1 MNDNII
7 IGYILEFVKDNKIW
21 LIVTILVTLICN
33 PIEMI
38 VLSDLFTNFTTA
50 INNLAYKESISILWK
65 MTAVYIFIDVA
76 YMLGNYFDKIYYPKL
91 ERFIRFKLIDVIFK
105 HNEENY
111 DKEDISNHIIKALK
125 IPNTATSFTSIFV
138 YWILTFI
145 LTTILII
152 GYICYVNLGIGML
165 TLAIFTVFFIFYYFM
180 LIKTKATSSEREH
193 EENEL
198 LLYIDDVLSNSLS
211 IITTK
216 KIDDEKEYLNTK
228 HNVYDVSHEEH
239 LWHNSKGGF
248 LLSVIG
254 SALLV
259 VFVYILLTLYRKKQI
274 SSSDT
279 IKLII
284 IILFFVKYVKT
295 TSQQSMLVI
304 TEYGKLCEN
313 EANIQKLVVKNAGG
327 SEIKDKSIDNK
338 TDTTSITGN
347 IEFRN
352 VSFEYPKIMDEIKAD
367 AGVSAGAG
375 ARPSSSSKILDN
387 VSFKI
392 KSRDRV
398 AIIGTNGSGKSTI
411 IKLMCGFFKPTEGQI
426 LFDGV
431 DIQNIGRAHLRSKIS
446 VVSQKVVLFNR
457 SILDNICYGTNVPK
471 EEAIK
476 TLDRLKIMEVF
487 KKLPQGL
494 DTMAGSRGE
503 KLSGGQRQIVYLLR
517 SYLSN
522 KPITI
527 MDEPTAAVDAFHKN
541 YVLQMI
547 NEMSKKTTLIIVT
560 HDSEIASTFPM
571 KIYLES
577 GRIVKVN
584 RTDPEGIRQ
593 NRTTE
598 TERTSRN
605 FVFTYNN
612 DDPDY
617 YVR

>member
-1 MNDNII
+1 MENNII
-7 IGYILEFVKDNKIW
+7 IGYILEFIKDNKLW
-21 LIVTILVTLICN
+21 LIITILVTLICN

-38 VLSDLFTNFTTA
+38 VLSDLFTKFTTA
-50 INNLAYKESISILWK
+50 INDLAYNESITTLWK

-91 ERFIRFKLIDVIFK
+91 EKFIRFKLIDVIFK

-111 DKEDISNHIIKALK
+111 DKEDISNHIIKTFK

-145 LTTILII
+145 LTTIMII
-152 GYICYVNLGIGML
+152 GYICYVNLGIGLL
-165 TLAIFTVFFIFYYFM
+165 TLSIFTVFFVFYYFM

-193 EENEL
+193 EENAL
-198 LLYIDDVLSNSLS
+198 FLYIDDVLSNSLS
-211 IITTK
+211 VITSK
-216 KIDDEKEYLNTK
+216 KIDDEKVYLNSK
-228 HNVYDVSHEEH
+228 HNVYDDTHGRH
-239 LWHNSKGGF
+239 LWRNSKGSF
-248 LLSVIG
+248 LLSMFG

-259 VFVYILLTLYRKKQI
+259 IFVYVLLMLYKKKKI
-274 SSSDT
+274 NSSDT

-295 TSQQSMLVI
+295 TSQQSMMVI

-313 EANIQKLVVKNAGG
+313 EANLRKLIVKKGDHEPAH
-327 SEIKDKSIDNK
+327 SMEEDI
-338 TDTTSITGN
+338 SITGN

-352 VSFEYPKIMDEIKAD
+352 VSFQYPVHTD
-367 AGVSAGAG
+367 VT
-375 ARPSSSSKILDN
+375 PQLPPLSSKILDN

-431 DIQNIGRAHLRSKIS
+431 DIQEIGRPHIRSNIS
-446 VVSQKVVLFNR
+446 LVSQKVVLFNR
-457 SILDNICYGTNVPK
+457 SILDNICYGTNIPK
-471 EEAIK
+471 EEVIE
-476 TLDRLKIMEVF
+476 TLARLKIMDVF

-503 KLSGGQRQIVYLLR
+503 KLSGGQRQIVYILR

-547 NEMSKKTTLIIVT
+547 HEMSKKTTLIVVT
-560 HDSEIASTFPM
+560 HDPTIVATFSK
-571 KIYLES
+571 KIYIES
-577 GRIVKVN
+577 GQIRRIDGEEDG
-584 RTDPEGIRQ
+584 RW
-593 NRTTE
+593 
-598 TERTSRN
+598 
-605 FVFTYNN
+605 
-612 DDPDY
+612 
-617 YVR
+617 